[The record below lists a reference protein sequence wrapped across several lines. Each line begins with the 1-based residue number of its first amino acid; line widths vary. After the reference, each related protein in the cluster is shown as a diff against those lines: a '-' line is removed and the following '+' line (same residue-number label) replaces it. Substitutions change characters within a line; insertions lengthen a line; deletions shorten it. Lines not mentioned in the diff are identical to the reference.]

1 MAVNLQVRCPI
12 NCLLYLNCTKKI
24 GKGAVQ
30 KTILSSHEFLAHW
43 TPARKRESESG
54 IIVLKDISLRFI
66 ARSIVLV
73 VIHRAIFHRNARKI
87 SKSFLVQVVLVQ
99 WLRIARA
106 LRDAIFE
113 TIAQDRFW
121 APIVTIDYVIYV
133 VVIDISYADLP
144 FERIK

>member
-1 MAVNLQVRCPI
+1 MNLQVRCPI

-24 GKGAVQ
+24 GQGAVQ
-30 KTILSSHEFLAHW
+30 KIILSSHEFLAHR

-54 IIVLKDISLRFI
+54 IIVLRDISLRFI

-73 VIHRAIFHRNARKI
+73 VTHQEIFHRNGRKI

-106 LRDAIFE
+106 RRDAIFE
-113 TIAQDRFW
+113 TITQGRF
-121 APIVTIDYVIYV
+121 
-133 VVIDISYADLP
+133 
-144 FERIK
+144 